1 MNDCIFCKIVK
12 GEVPS
17 KKVFEDELIL
27 AFHDINPKAPVHV
40 LVIPKKHIS
49 SLIDIN
55 NNDKELMGNF
65 LVKASAVAGK
75 LGLNDKGYKIV
86 VNNGNGAGQLVFHL
100 HMHILGGWEEAAS
113 GWQI

>member
-40 LVIPKKHIS
+40 LLIPKKHIS
-49 SLIDIN
+49 SLIDI
-55 NNDKELMGNF
+55 
-65 LVKASAVAGK
+65 KASAVAGK